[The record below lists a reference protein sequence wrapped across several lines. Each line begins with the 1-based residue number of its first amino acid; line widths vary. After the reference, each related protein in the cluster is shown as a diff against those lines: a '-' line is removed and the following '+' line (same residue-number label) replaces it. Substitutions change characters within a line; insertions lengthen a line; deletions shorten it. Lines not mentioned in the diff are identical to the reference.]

1 MTLTKKGFDQKK
13 ITGCI
18 LALLRDEGNDETAL
32 RKRSRRETWHRRHVK
47 YDI

>member
-32 RKRSRRETWHRRHVK
+32 RSALGGKPGTEGM
-47 YDI
+47 